1 MSENVLD
8 SSANADTN
16 HSRAPSPSPLVAS
29 YYGFMFAGGED
40 YVTKKISIGKDN
52 TPYLDLWNNMSAVTD
67 ATELK
72 TYNTYLFEQRAEQ
85 VGFDIRGL

>member
-1 MSENVLD
+1 MLNRYNNVD
-8 SSANADTN
+8 MN
-16 HSRAPSPSPLVAS
+16 HSHPPSPSPVVCS

-85 VGFDIRGL
+85 VGLDI